1 MQAEGGG
8 PCGHGSHLGQPRWH
22 LVLVEI
28 GLAQQEDPHE
38 LYQASERHQDVKVD
52 PKCPNMV
59 MRIEAI
65 LLPELEA
72 CLWILSRHPCH
83 GKLPP

>member
-1 MQAEGGG
+1 
-8 PCGHGSHLGQPRWH
+8 
-22 LVLVEI
+22 VLVEI

-72 CLWILSRHPCH
+72 CL
-83 GKLPP
+83 